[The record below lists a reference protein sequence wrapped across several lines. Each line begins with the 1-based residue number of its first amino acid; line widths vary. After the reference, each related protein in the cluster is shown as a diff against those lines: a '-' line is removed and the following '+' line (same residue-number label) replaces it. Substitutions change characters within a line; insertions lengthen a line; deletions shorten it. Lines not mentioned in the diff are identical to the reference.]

1 LYRVNGLY
9 LSKEHN
15 VSTVVVVGGV
25 GEWLDV
31 ADAVV
36 LMKDYVAY
44 DGLEKARSVSY
55 QFSYNHVQYAGRGVV
70 HRLPWEVKE
79 DKRPNNA
86 TVDEKTATLSPL
98 RRKPDVDCIMAKFRN
113 VAVHLL
119 DSGSSRLWF
128 YPDDDNASSIESNDE
143 DDGIVDMSKCS
154 QLLGNASEQLYGC
167 GICILW
173 LMRGLMIMRESREH
187 PGDDI
192 HDLLQR
198 LEAALDDKGMNGL
211 LASLSQGDNADSSKL
226 SNMLVSNPA
235 HDLWE
240 DSGFAFRPRIH
251 EVAMTLTRMRGLI
264 FTILPEK
271 PKGADAVSEE
281 DEQKKK
287 MDALAEMWKNR
298 RKR

>member
-1 LYRVNGLY
+1 M
-9 LSKEHN
+9 
-15 VSTVVVVGGV
+15 GGV

-31 ADAVV
+31 ADAVI

-55 QFSYNHVQYAGRGVV
+55 QFSYNHVQYGGRGVV

-79 DKRPNNA
+79 DTRRDTTGDADDGN
-86 TVDEKTATLSPL
+86 VDESKKVTPTLSPL
-98 RRKPDVDCIMAKFRN
+98 RRKPDANCLKRKFSN

-128 YPDDDNASSIESNDE
+128 YPDENSSCASIEDDHDE

-173 LMRGLMIMRESREH
+173 LLQQSINH
-187 PGDDI
+187 PNDDI
-192 HDLLQR
+192 YDLLQR
-198 LEAALDDKGMNGL
+198 LETALDERGMNGL
-211 LASLSQGDNADSSKL
+211 IVSLRKRNSGTTEDESILHNMLL
-226 SNMLVSNPA
+226 SNEA

-240 DSGFAFRPRIH
+240 DVGFAYRPRTH
-251 EVAMTLTRMRGLI
+251 EVAMTLTRMRGLR
-264 FTILPEK
+264 FDILPEK
-271 PKGADAVSEE
+271 PKAMDDVSEE

-287 MDALAEMWKNR
+287 MAALAEMWSNR
-298 RKR
+298 RKK